1 MQIRKETEEKPK
13 RQFLEHLEGAQA
25 KGVEDG
31 IDPWL
36 RHEEG
41 KGVEERA
48 CGGEEG
54 AAAAL
59 GIVDGSGARSS
70 GGAVVARAHAR
81 CVSGR
86 WRAAWRGGAELRRRR
101 RR

>member
-1 MQIRKETEEKPK
+1 MYRPYPCKSEKKPKKKLK

-70 GGAVVARAHAR
+70 GGAGRRSRGAGASAARE
-81 CVSGR
+81 
-86 WRAAWRGGAELRRRR
+86 RARRR
-101 RR
+101 